1 MEKRVLKTRRWVRAN
16 DSIIAGVAAGVAR
29 RFGMDP
35 WVVRLLW
42 ILAVLFFG
50 TGVLFYIVMAICL
63 PREDKVNNSVEPKIL
78 GVCLRLA
85 DHFNID
91 VGLVRIAAVLLGLA
105 SLGATILAYLILYFV
120 MPEYHRKLTP

>member
-1 MEKRVLKTRRWVRAN
+1 VRSN
-16 DSIIAGVAAGVAR
+16 DSVIAGVASGLAK
-29 RFGMDP
+29 RFGVDP

-42 ILAVLFFG
+42 IAGLLFFG
-50 TGVLFYIVMAICL
+50 TGVLLYLIMAVCL
-63 PREDKVNNSVEPKIL
+63 PREDKVNNSVEPKVL

-91 VGLVRIAAVLLGLA
+91 VGLVRVATVLVAIA

-120 MPEYHRKLTP
+120 MPEYHRKLYP